1 MSHHF
6 PFFDSNYYDASGAI
20 DHDTCDLIL
29 FCNMLNDQMA
39 VEIQLVPGR
48 NLSVDATMRKSAGA
62 IGRDTSSASPLSGAV
77 LQSFLGEMG

>member
-6 PFFDSNYYDASGAI
+6 PFFDSKYYDVSGAI
-20 DHDTCDLIL
+20 DHQTCDLIL

-39 VEIQLVPGR
+39 VEIQLVPDR
-48 NLSVDATMRKSAGA
+48 KLSVDVKMRKSAGA

>member
-6 PFFDSNYYDASGAI
+6 PFFDSNYYDASGAL

-29 FCNMLNDQMA
+29 FCNMLNDHMA
-39 VEIQLVPGR
+39 VEIQLVPDR
-48 NLSVDATMRKSAGA
+48 NLPVYATMRKSAGA
-62 IGRDTSSASPLSGAV
+62 MGRDASPASPLPSVV

>member
-6 PFFDSNYYDASGAI
+6 PFFDSNYYDVSGAL
-20 DHDTCDLIL
+20 DHDSRDLVL
-29 FCNMLNDQMA
+29 FCKILNDQMA
-39 VEIQLVPGR
+39 VEIQLVPDR

-62 IGRDTSSASPLSGAV
+62 IGRDTSSASSLSGAV